1 MARRALAKVEGLVSR
16 KRQPDP
22 GVSRPNEAVSIMF
35 GHNAADRK
43 VLMYFLPPIAFQIVY
58 SPEEA
63 RDVATKLAH
72 YADMADGKKG
82 M

>member
-1 MARRALAKVEGLVSR
+1 MVRKALTKIARGSP
-16 KRQPDP
+16 PD
-22 GVSRPNEAVSIMF
+22 EAVAIVF

-43 VLMYFLPPIAFQIVY
+43 VLMYFPPPVAFQIVY

-63 RDVATKLAH
+63 RDVAAKLVH